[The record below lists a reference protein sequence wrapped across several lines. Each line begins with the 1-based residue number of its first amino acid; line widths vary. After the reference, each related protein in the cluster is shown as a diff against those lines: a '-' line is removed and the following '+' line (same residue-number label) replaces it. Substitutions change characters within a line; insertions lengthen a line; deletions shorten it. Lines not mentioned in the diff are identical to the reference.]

1 MNTNTSVEQ
10 TKGTPDTKGTIG
22 LRAILRVVIF
32 VLLLVP
38 AALFIPAGR
47 LDWGM
52 GWVFVSLYILSNVVS
67 RGIVMRQDPELMAER
82 ARSIERGREGVK
94 DWDRVLSPLV
104 ALYCPLV
111 IWIVAGLDE
120 RLGWS
125 PQISSWLQV
134 AAIIVAV
141 LGSILATWA
150 MLSNTFFSGTVRI
163 QEERDHTV
171 ATGGPYRYVR
181 HPGYVAGI
189 LFNIAT
195 PLILGSLWAFIPT
208 ALTLCA
214 FVIRT
219 ALEDKTLQEELGG
232 YRDYSLQV
240 RYRLLPGVW

>member
-1 MNTNTSVEQ
+1 MSANTVDV
-10 TKGTPDTKGTIG
+10 KGAVNFRLV
-22 LRAILRVVIF
+22 LRIVIF

-52 GWVFVSLYILSNVVS
+52 GWVFVGVFILSTVMS
-67 RGIVMRQDPELMAER
+67 RGFVMRQDPELMAER

-104 ALYCPLV
+104 ALYGPLV

-163 QEERDHTV
+163 QKERGHTV

-208 ALTLCA
+208 VLTLCA
-214 FVIRT
+214 FIVRT
-219 ALEDKTLQEELGG
+219 ALEDRTLQEELDG
-232 YRDYSLQV
+232 YQDYAQQV